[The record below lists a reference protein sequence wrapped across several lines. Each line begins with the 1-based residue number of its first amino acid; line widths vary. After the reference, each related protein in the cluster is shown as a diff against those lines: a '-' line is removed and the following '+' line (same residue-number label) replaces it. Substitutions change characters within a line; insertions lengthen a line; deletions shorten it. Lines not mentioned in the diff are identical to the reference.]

1 MNRKTY
7 DKLKD
12 CFEAMDDCMGQLDYI
27 TDTADE
33 YDGCHDLDREAATNL
48 DRIRRE
54 AEKMLDIIKNH
65 ERNAKP

>member
-7 DKLKD
+7 EKLKD
-12 CFEAMDDCMGQLDYI
+12 CFETIDDCMGQLDYI

-33 YDGCHDLDREAATNL
+33 YDGYHDLD
-48 DRIRRE
+48 RE

>member
-12 CFEAMDDCMGQLDYI
+12 CFETMDDSMGQLDHI
-27 TDTADE
+27 TDVADDD
-33 YDGCHDLDREAATNL
+33 DGRHDPDRETATNL

-54 AEKMLDIIKNH
+54 AEKMLNIIKSC